1 MRSIKCHTS
10 CSTLVTTSFLSSIAS
25 SSEGMP
31 SDAREDKG
39 AEEEEEEK
47 EHADEAEAAGG
58 ADGKFAKEPSDSTET
73 HAAGSEANEEDLRAA
88 PARTNS
94 V

>member
-1 MRSIKCHTS
+1 
-10 CSTLVTTSFLSSIAS
+10 
-25 SSEGMP
+25 MP

-58 ADGKFAKEPSDSTET
+58 ADGKFAKELPSDSTET